1 MRMGLFLLMGFL
13 VPLEC
18 LGMEFLHKDTVL
30 MTDIDGNTTGR
41 LGWAAA
47 VNHGAVFMG
56 APELNSQKGASYQY
70 QINNQ
75 RQLDFVRELEP
86 QAVNPSRYGVTIVAQ
101 GELTAVGYSHIDGI
115 EIYKLESGIWE
126 LVKLIVLPAIDN
138 VVIRN
143 FGEFIDLEGDFLV
156 VGDWSANVGGVGN
169 AGVVMIFGRNVGGAD
184 NWGLVTHF
192 LDPTTPPDARFAT
205 SVAISSDLMVV
216 ADNVTERVLLYT
228 RSGSMWSYHK
238 ELQPLDSEAEDGFAA
253 SVEAEGDF
261 VAVGATNGND
271 DAAAPSNAG
280 SVHIFSRNEGSN
292 NNFGQIAQITPSVPE
307 FIDRFGESL
316 RLRQDLLVVGAP
328 GGQQVYVFSR
338 LSGNWTEE
346 QQILPPEGLD
356 FKNAE
361 FGFDVDY
368 DHGSIVVGSN
378 RWPDNIDGD
387 RFGAVFLY
395 EDPGI
400 VLCGHLDGVFCD
412 GYESD

>member
-1 MRMGLFLLMGFL
+1 MMRICWLLLIGFL

-18 LGMEFLHKDTVL
+18 VGMEFLHKDTVL

-47 VNHGAVFMG
+47 VSHGAVFMG
-56 APELNSQKGASYQY
+56 APEMNLQKGASYEY

-75 RQLDFVRELEP
+75 RQLDFVRELDP
-86 QAVNPSRYGVTIVAQ
+86 QAANPSRYGVTIVGQ
-101 GELTAVGYSHIDGI
+101 GEVTAVGYSGVDGI
-115 EIYKLESGIWE
+115 ELYKLESGSWVLI
-126 LVKLIVLPAIDN
+126 KLLLPPVIDN

-143 FGEFIDLEGDFLV
+143 FGEFFDLEGDFLV
-156 VGDWSANVGGVGN
+156 VGDWTANVGAESN
-169 AGVVMIFGRNVGGAD
+169 AGVVMIFGRNIGGAD

-192 LDPTTPPDARFAT
+192 LDPAPPPNARFAT

-216 ADNVTERVLLYT
+216 ADDITERVLLYR
-228 RSGSMWSYHK
+228 RSGSTWSYHK
-238 ELQPLDSEAEDGFAA
+238 ELQPLGAVADDGFAA

-261 VAVGATNGND
+261 VAVGALNGND
-271 DAAAPSNAG
+271 VELPTNAG
-280 SVHIFSRNEGSN
+280 SVHIFQRDEGGS
-292 NNFGQIAQITPSVPE
+292 NNFGQVEQITPSVPV

-316 RLRQDLLVVGAP
+316 RLRQGLLAVGAP
-328 GGQQVYVFSR
+328 GAQQVYVFSR
-338 LSGNWTEE
+338 LSGNWTQE

-368 DHGSIVVGSN
+368 DQGSLVVGSN
-378 RWPDNIDGD
+378 RWPDIDGD

-400 VLCGHLDGVFCD
+400 VLCGHLDSIFCD